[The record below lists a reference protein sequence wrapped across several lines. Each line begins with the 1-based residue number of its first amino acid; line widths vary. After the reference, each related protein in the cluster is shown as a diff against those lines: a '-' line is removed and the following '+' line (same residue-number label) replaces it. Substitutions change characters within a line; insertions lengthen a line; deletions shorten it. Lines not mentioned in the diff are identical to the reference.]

1 MSAVIG
7 HLARDEKLSPPLTG
21 LSLLIPALLDYR
33 AIPDQY
39 KPMITSYEQNKAA
52 PVLGMPQIERF
63 MCKSPKSSQR
73 LLLCF
78 SHPAQYSISE
88 MSFCCKFTDHVP
100 AGYQPDLKS
109 TLYNVFADPHN
120 FDGLP
125 PTFFQVC
132 GLDPLRDEALL
143 YERLLREQ
151 HGTKT
156 LLKVYPGLPHA
167 FWSGFPTLDVSKR
180 FIEETME
187 GVKWLLEQV
196 GK

>member
-1 MSAVIG
+1 MSKIRQRQYWVCHRSKDSCVGHKTLPSPAV
-7 HLARDEKLSPPLTG
+7 LSQSRT
-21 LSLLIPALLDYR
+21 I
-33 AIPDQY
+33 QY
-39 KPMITSYEQNKAA
+39 KWNVSFFY
-52 PVLGMPQIERF
+52 
-63 MCKSPKSSQR
+63 R
-73 LLLCF
+73 LTED
-78 SHPAQYSISE
+78 AI
-88 MSFCCKFTDHVP
+88 

-167 FWSGFPTLDVSKR
+167 FWSGFPTLEVSKR

-187 GVKWLLEQV
+187 GVKWLLEQSR
-196 GK
+196 K